1 MILALLMASILLQC
15 DRYYDGTS
23 DRLAGP
29 ARILIEDGLIKAI
42 GPDLA
47 APPGAERIDLEGM
60 TILPGFIDCH
70 THLSYLWRD
79 TTAAPSFLPDY
90 LGPPT
95 LVAFEA
101 ARNARITLDAGFT
114 TVREMG
120 CLDGTDRA
128 LAEAVR
134 RGLIQGPRIVTSGAL
149 YPPSGGGR
157 TDIEWPTDGTV
168 KDAGSIVARTRDYLG
183 DGCDWIKIYATGGTY
198 DDTTG
203 APLFTSAEMSG
214 AVAVA
219 HPRGRWVAAH
229 AMGLEGAR
237 RAIAAGVRSIEHGSR
252 LDENAAK
259 EMAKRHIFLVPT
271 LYHLEWYAL
280 HGDRL
285 GYAPGY
291 RERLAALTRIQVESL
306 ARARKAGVEIACGS
320 DAVYSM
326 HGRNAREI
334 VWLTRAGL
342 TPLEAIRAATGT
354 AAKLLGL
361 ESEIGRLAPGMTADI
376 IAVPGDPTTDI
387 EQVSRVGFVMAKGQV
402 IRNARGASPAGH

>member
-1 MILALLMASILLQC
+1 MVAILLQC

-23 DRLAGP
+23 DRLMGP
-29 ARILIEDGLIKAI
+29 TRILVLDGTIRAM
-42 GPDLA
+42 GPDVQ
-47 APPGAERIDLEGM
+47 APPDAQRIDLEGM

-79 TTAAPSFLPDY
+79 TTAAPNFLPDY
-90 LGPPT
+90 LGSPT

-120 CLDGTDRA
+120 CLDGADRA

-134 RGLIQGPRIVTSGAL
+134 RGLIVGPRIVTAGAL

-157 TDIEWPTDGTV
+157 GDIQWPADGTV
-168 KDAGSIVARTRDYLG
+168 RDAASIVARTRDYIG

-203 APLFTSAEMSG
+203 APLFTSAEISG
-214 AVAVA
+214 VVAVA

-252 LDENAAK
+252 LDDAAAR
-259 EMAKRHIFLVPT
+259 EMARRHIFLVPT
-271 LYHLEWYAL
+271 LYHLEWYQV
-280 HGDRL
+280 HGNQL
-285 GYAPGY
+285 GYGPGY
-291 RERLAALTRIQVESL
+291 AERLAALTRIQLESL
-306 ARARKAGVEIACGS
+306 GKARKAGVDIACGS
-320 DAVYSM
+320 DAVYTM
-326 HGRNAREI
+326 HGQNAREI

-342 TPLEAIRAATGT
+342 TPIEALKAATGT
-354 AAKLLGL
+354 AARLLGL
-361 ESEIGRLAPGMTADI
+361 ETEIGRLAPGMKADI
-376 IAVPGDPTTDI
+376 IAVHGDPTKDI
-387 EQVSRVGFVMAKGQV
+387 ALVTRVGFVMAAGTV
-402 IRNARGASPAGH
+402 IRDDRVMPTPIR

>member
-1 MILALLMASILLQC
+1 VILILLATILLQC
-15 DRYYDGTS
+15 DRFDDGTS
-23 DRLAGP
+23 DRLRGP
-29 ARILIEDGLIKAI
+29 TRILVEDGLIQAM
-42 GPDLA
+42 GPDIG
-47 APPGAERIDLEGM
+47 APPGATLIDLEGM
-60 TILPGFIDCH
+60 TVLPGFIDCH

-79 TTAAPSFLPDY
+79 TTAAPDFLPDY
-90 LGPPT
+90 IGSPT

-101 ARNARITLDAGFT
+101 ARNARLTLDAGFT

-134 RGLIQGPRIVTSGAL
+134 RGLIVGPRIITAGAL

-157 TDIEWPTDGTV
+157 TDIHWPTDGTV
-168 KDAGSIVARTRDYLG
+168 RDAASITARTRDYIG

-203 APLFTSAEMSG
+203 APLFTSAEIAG

-252 LDENAAK
+252 LDDDAAK

-271 LYHLEWYAL
+271 LFHLEWYST
-280 HGDRL
+280 HGSRL
-285 GYAPGY
+285 GYGPGY
-291 RERLAALTRIQVESL
+291 AERLAALTRIQMTSL
-306 ARARKAGVEIACGS
+306 ARARKAGVDIACGS
-320 DAVYSM
+320 DAVYTM
-326 HGRNAREI
+326 HGQNGREL

-354 AAKLLGL
+354 AARLLGL
-361 ESEIGRLAPGMTADI
+361 EGEIGRLAPGMKADI
-376 IAVPGDPTTDI
+376 IAIPGDPTEDI
-387 EQVSRVGFVMAKGQV
+387 ERVTRVGFVMAAGVV
-402 IRNARGASPAGH
+402 IRDDREPPTPH